1 MQLDQ
6 SVALSPGQNQS
17 IEQGRLYIYSLRLIK
32 LARIIHELASISRRD
47 LFSQG
52 ISFLSRILI
61 DICEKKKFPVES
73 KIK

>member
-1 MQLDQ
+1 MGWVGCVGMLLVNWQF
-6 SVALSPGQNQS
+6 
-17 IEQGRLYIYSLRLIK
+17 I